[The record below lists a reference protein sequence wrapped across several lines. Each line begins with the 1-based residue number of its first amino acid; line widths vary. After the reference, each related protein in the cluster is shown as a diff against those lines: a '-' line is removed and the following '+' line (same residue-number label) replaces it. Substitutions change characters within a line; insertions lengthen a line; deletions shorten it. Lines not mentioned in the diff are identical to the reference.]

1 MRDELV
7 NFLIVR
13 ILFIRSLY
21 ERILIFI
28 LEEFNCLRNI
38 I

>member
-1 MRDELV
+1 MQDELV
-7 NFLIVR
+7 NFIIVR